1 VNLSL
6 AFLTAS
12 GPAIAESPLAHL
24 TGREGAVLG
33 VRDGWLVPE
42 RFAAAEVEA
51 VACRET
57 VAWADASSLGK
68 FEIAGDVSL
77 AGAWCLR
84 VTPSRTLV
92 LTEPDRS
99 AAALTELGPQAID
112 VTAQYGALRIAGP
125 LARETI
131 ARFCA
136 LDLRPAVTSPGR
148 LLPGSV
154 ARTPGYVLCEGED
167 RYLLLFGAAVSEY
180 MWIVVSDAGRHL
192 GGCPVGVRALARG
205 TAHA

>member
-1 VNLSL
+1 VTLSL
-6 AFLTAS
+6 GFLTAS
-12 GPAIAESPLAHL
+12 GPAIAESPLAQAAL
-24 TGREGAVLG
+24 RDGAVLG

-51 VACRET
+51 EASRET

-77 AGAWCLR
+77 AGVWCLR
-84 VTPSRTLV
+84 VTAARTLV

-131 ARFCA
+131 SRFCA
-136 LDLRPAVTSPGR
+136 LDLRPAVTSAGT

-154 ARTPGYVLCEGED
+154 ARTPGYVLCERQD
-167 RYLLLFGAAVSEY
+167 CYLLLFGAAVSEY

-192 GGCPVGVRALARG
+192 GGRPVGVRALTRA